1 MPTLVVIGADSS
13 LRERLGAVSFSFE
26 LRYQCEIPRERR
38 LAEAALLAFPA
49 GAPLVARFPRRY
61 PLIAFGPV
69 ACMADAFDRGV
80 ADYLA
85 EPWGPEELRLRAER
99 VLGAGPLVVEGTAIA
114 LRGLVLSG
122 PGGST
127 ILAPDQASL
136 LRQLIAANGAVL
148 SRGGL
153 RRYLWPTLADRSRA
167 VDIAIS
173 RLRRRLAL
181 VSGRDRLVQ
190 IRSVRGF
197 GYSITV
203 QNSLWGTC
211 E

>member
-26 LRYQCEIPRERR
+26 LRYQREIPRERR
-38 LAEAALLAFPA
+38 LAEAALLAFP
-49 GAPLVARFPRRY
+49 GDAPLVARFPLRY

-69 ACMADAFDRGV
+69 ACMADALDRGV

-85 EPWGPEELRLRAER
+85 EPWCPEELRLRAER
-99 VLGAGPLVVEGTAIA
+99 VLGAGPLVIKGTAVA

-127 ILAPDQASL
+127 ILASDQASL
-136 LRQLIAANGAVL
+136 LRQLIAAEGTVL

-167 VDIAIS
+167 VDITVS

-181 VSGRDRLVQ
+181 VSGRDRSVQ

-203 QNSLWGTC
+203 ENSLWGTC